1 MLSGRGCGSWFG
13 VAALV
18 LVAVLSGGPARR
30 TAEAGVKPPP
40 SPAIAQARALSKAF
54 EEVAGSVKPSVV
66 NINSTR
72 KLQVGGRPRLPDEER
87 LREFFGDDFAD
98 RFFGFPRQPRDF
110 VQRGQGTGVI
120 VSADGYI
127 LTNNHV
133 VGGADEIIV
142 KLADNRE
149 FTAKVV
155 GTDEKTDLAVVK
167 IDAQNLPAAELGDS
181 DAVTVG
187 EWVLAI
193 GNPFGLSQTV
203 TAGIISAKG
212 RANVGIADYEDF
224 LQTDAAINPGNSGG
238 PLVNLDGQVIG
249 INTAIATRTGA
260 YQGVGFAIPTN
271 MAKAIMEAIIN
282 EGRVVRGWLG
292 VAIQN
297 LTPELARSFGYEG
310 KDGVLI
316 GDVTGGGPAEKAGLQ
331 VGDILVKIDGKTVTD
346 MNQVR
351 NLIAGIKP
359 GTRVRLEYA
368 REGKLKETT
377 VEIGELEG
385 GTSPAGDGTRET
397 TDDLGLTVQ
406 TLTPELAERLNLDPE
421 QGGVVITDVKAGSL
435 AEREGLRVRDVILS
449 VGGQR
454 VRDVA
459 AFRAA
464 LKKHDLKDGVRL
476 QVLSGGVKRFVFL
489 KR

>member
-1 MLSGRGCGSWFG
+1 MRAWRGCGSVVG
-13 VAALV
+13 AVV
-18 LVAVLSGGPARR
+18 LVILMHGEPTLR
-30 TAEAGVKPPP
+30 TAAAAVKPPP
-40 SPAIAQARALSKAF
+40 SPAIEQARALSKAF
-54 EEVAGSVKPSVV
+54 EEVASSVKPSVV
-66 NINSTR
+66 NINSTK
-72 KLQVGGRPRLPDEER
+72 KLQVGGRSALPDEDR

-98 RFFGFPRQPRDF
+98 RFFALPRQPRDF
-110 VQRGQGTGVI
+110 VQRGQGTGVV

-133 VGGADEIIV
+133 VGGADDIVV

-149 FTAKVV
+149 FPAKVV

-167 IDAQNLPAAELGDS
+167 IDAKNLPAAELGDS

-238 PLVNLDGQVIG
+238 PLVNLDGEVIG
-249 INTAIATRTGA
+249 INTAIATRTGS

-271 MAKAIMEAIIN
+271 MARAIMQAIIN

-316 GDVTGGGPAEKAGLQ
+316 GDVTGGGPADKAGIQ
-331 VGDILVKIDGKTVTD
+331 VGDILVKIDGKTATD

-351 NLIAGIKP
+351 NLVASIKP
-359 GTRVRLEYA
+359 GTKVKIELV
-368 REGKLKETT
+368 REGKPRDVTL
-377 VEIGELEG
+377 EIGELEG
-385 GTSPAGDGTRET
+385 GAGATGGGTRET
-397 TDDLGLTVQ
+397 TEDLGLTVQ
-406 TLTPELAERLNLDPE
+406 TLTPELAEKLDLDAE
-421 QGGVVITDVKAGSL
+421 EGGVVVTDVKVGSL
-435 AEREGLRVRDVILS
+435 AEKEGIRVKDVIVS

-454 VRDVA
+454 IRDVA
-459 AFRAA
+459 GFRAA
-464 LKKHDLKDGVRL
+464 LKKHDLKEGVRL
-476 QVLSGGVKRFVFL
+476 QIKSGGVKRFVFL